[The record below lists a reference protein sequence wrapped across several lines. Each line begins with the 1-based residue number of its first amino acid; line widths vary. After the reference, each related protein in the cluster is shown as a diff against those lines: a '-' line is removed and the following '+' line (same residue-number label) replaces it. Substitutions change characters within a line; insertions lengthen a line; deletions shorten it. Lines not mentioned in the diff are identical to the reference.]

1 MTTAR
6 SAPSPPPRIVHPMT
20 KHLLILT
27 LASGV
32 VACLAPRAADTN
44 APTAPRPAAPG
55 SALFS
60 DETLCKGTGV
70 EVKRSELDRAYEQYR
85 ANAAARGQAVPD
97 AKRTELETLLL
108 DRLVVTEL
116 LVKRAT
122 ADDKTKAKELADRV
136 SGDLH
141 RQAGTEDA
149 FKRQVLAMGFTPEDL
164 EKQILERALCEQ
176 VVDRELRSKV
186 SLTDAEVKQFYT
198 DNPEQMQRPET
209 VRASHLLLSTRNP
222 VTDQDYEEAKK
233 KEKHQLMEKL
243 LERARKGEDFA
254 ALVKEYS
261 EDPGSRDKGGEYTF
275 RRGQMV
281 PEFERAAFA
290 LKTNQIS
297 DIVTTRFGY
306 HIIKLLERTPA
317 TKLELAQ
324 VDKDIRETLTHQRVQ
339 DKLLPEFLVKL
350 KDDAQLQYLNGA
362 QAPPPLISAATNAP
376 PAKAATP

>member
-1 MTTAR
+1 
-6 SAPSPPPRIVHPMT
+6 MT
-20 KHLLILT
+20 KHLLTLT
-27 LASGV
+27 LASGMF
-32 VACLAPRAADTN
+32 ACLATRAADTN
-44 APTAPRPAAPG
+44 TPTAPRPAAAAR
-55 SALFS
+55 ALFP
-60 DETLCKGTGV
+60 DETLCQGTGV

-85 ANAAARGQAVPD
+85 ANAAARGQAVPE
-97 AKRTELETLLL
+97 AKRPELEALLL

-116 LVKRAT
+116 LVKRAN
-122 ADDKTKAKELADRV
+122 AEDKAQAKELADRV
-136 SGDLH
+136 SADLH
-141 RQAGTEDA
+141 RQAGNDDA

-164 EKQILERALCEQ
+164 ENQILERAVCEQ

-186 SLTDAEVKQFYT
+186 NLTDAEVKQFYT
-198 DNPEQMQRPET
+198 DNAEQMQRPET

-222 VTDQDYEEAKK
+222 VTDQDYDEAKK
-233 KEKHQLMEKL
+233 KEKYQLMEKL

-290 LKTNQIS
+290 LKTNEIS